1 MLYTINE
8 VKDNSVAVIAVC
20 RMMEVAKYNIFLETI
35 DKDNKKSYYL
45 IKVLKRVSQ
54 ICFTEAEREKAM
66 INKDI
71 TIYDIA
77 EEANVSPATVSR
89 VLTGSAQ
96 VREDKKERVLE
107 IIKRHNFQPN
117 AVARSLFKKKSMM
130 IGFILPDIT
139 NPFFSIV
146 FLEAEKAALQLGYS
160 MILCNSMNN
169 SQVESL
175 HLKTLAEKQV
185 DAIIFMGGRVN
196 TVKTNLNYAS
206 ELQTLAKKI
215 PLVIVNGKMTGVD
228 CYKVVTDEAEGIIEL
243 VDYLV
248 GLGHKDSAILV
259 GMTKATSTSIKHKAY
274 AKALKKYGIKV
285 DKDFIVTEDFSIES
299 GTRGM
304 EKLLKGKRVPTAVI
318 GINDL
323 VAIGAIRAI
332 KAAGLEVSK
341 NISVTGFDGT
351 YISELVSPQLTTVY
365 QNYENI
371 GKAAV
376 DTIIGVIEKIESP
389 KEKIIKTK
397 LIIRESCSTKP

>member
-1 MLYTINE
+1 
-8 VKDNSVAVIAVC
+8 
-20 RMMEVAKYNIFLETI
+20 MM
-35 DKDNKKSYYL
+35 
-45 IKVLKRVSQ
+45 
-54 ICFTEAEREKAM
+54 
-66 INKDI
+66 NKDI

-77 EEANVSPATVSR
+77 KEANVSPATVSR

-96 VREDKKERVLE
+96 VKNDKKERVLQ
-107 IIKRHNFQPN
+107 IIEKHNFQPN

-146 FLEAEKAALQLGYS
+146 FLEAEKAALELGYS

-169 SQVESL
+169 SKVESL

-185 DAIIFMGGRVN
+185 DGVIFMGGRVN
-196 TVKTNLNYAS
+196 TVKTNLNYAL
-206 ELQTLAKKI
+206 ELQMLANKI

-228 CYKVVTDEAEGIIEL
+228 CYKVVTDEEEGIIEL

-248 GLGHKDSAILV
+248 ELGHKDIAIL
-259 GMTKATSTSIKHKAY
+259 GGITKVTSTSIKHKAY
-274 AKALKKYGIKV
+274 EKALKKYGIKV
-285 DKDFIVTEDFSIES
+285 DKDLIVTEDFSIES

-304 EKLLKGKRVPTAVI
+304 DKLLKGKRVPTAVI

-332 KAAGLEVSK
+332 KAAGLKVPN

-351 YISELVSPQLTTVY
+351 YISELVTPQLTTVY
-365 QNYENI
+365 QNYEDI

-376 DTIIGVIEKIESP
+376 DTIIGVIEKVEP
-389 KEKIIKTK
+389 DKEKIIKIR
-397 LIIRESCSTKP
+397 LIKRESCNTKP

>member
-1 MLYTINE
+1 MTN
-8 VKDNSVAVIAVC
+8 
-20 RMMEVAKYNIFLETI
+20 R
-35 DKDNKKSYYL
+35 
-45 IKVLKRVSQ
+45 
-54 ICFTEAEREKAM
+54 
-66 INKDI
+66 DI

-77 EEANVSPATVSR
+77 KEANVSPATVSR

-96 VREDKKERVLE
+96 VKEDKKERVLE
-107 IIKRHNFQPN
+107 IIKKHNFQPN

-146 FLEAEKAALQLGYS
+146 FLEAEKVALELGYS

-196 TVKTNLNYAS
+196 DVKTNLSYAL
-206 ELQTLAKKI
+206 ELQRIAEKM

-228 CYKVVTDEAEGIIEL
+228 CYKVVADEEDGIIQL

-248 GLGHKDSAILV
+248 GLGHKDIAILG
-259 GMTKATSTSIKHKAY
+259 GMTKVTSTSIKHDAY
-274 AKALKKYGIKV
+274 KKALKKHGIKV
-285 DKDFIVTEDFSIES
+285 DKNFIVTGDFSIES
-299 GTRGM
+299 GTEGM
-304 EKLLKGKRVPTAVI
+304 EKLLKGKRVPTAVM

-323 VAIGAIRAI
+323 VAIGAIRSI
-332 KAAGLEVSK
+332 KAAGLEVPK
-341 NISVTGFDGT
+341 DISVTGFDGT

-365 QNYENI
+365 QNYEDV
-371 GKAAV
+371 GKATV
-376 DTIIGVIEKIESP
+376 DTIIDVIKKIEAP
-389 KEKIIKTK
+389 KEKIIKTR
-397 LIIRESCSTKP
+397 LIIRESCNAKP